1 MCNPPPLWHQTI
13 ISLEGM
19 SLRRQH
25 QTHNQHC
32 NLQPDKYACAHT
44 HKHTHRVKLA
54 CVHKRGVETAR
65 EADEIK
71 RFQTGGNAIKGD
83 GENRHFCTKEH
94 LIWSVCVCGC
104 TCVFT
109 FSLFFLCHTDQNI
122 RRGQPTDSLDTG
134 AAPFLKHFLLS

>member
-109 FSLFFLCHTDQNI
+109 FSRFFFCATQI
-122 RRGQPTDSLDTG
+122 RILDVASQQT
-134 AAPFLKHFLLS
+134 AWILVLLPF